1 MSETSIIKQNL
12 KGVLECTLKIVEY
25 LLKVTGDLIK
35 NSECSLTYKGFIL
48 RTDWVSWSAI
58 NELCFAHTHPYP
70 RANVSFN
77 EAIRIAYF
85 NFIIGNEAKYFTD
98 CDCLFQLIQNSIRC
112 IGDEQNKF
120 ESISFNLSWR
130 GGKGRAT
137 GQCVEECKN
146 QIFEIHVAQY

>member
-1 MSETSIIKQNL
+1 MFCSYTPIPTSKCKSI
-12 KGVLECTLKIVEY
+12 
-25 LLKVTGDLIK
+25 
-35 NSECSLTYKGFIL
+35 
-48 RTDWVSWSAI
+48 
-58 NELCFAHTHPYP
+58 
-70 RANVSFN
+70 N

-85 NFIIGNEAKYFTD
+85 NFIIGNEAKYLTD

-146 QIFEIHVAQY
+146 QIFEIHVAHREWKIKYFFLAYSV